1 MGKLIKLKFSVKAEV
16 DKHVKLTDL
25 NFYKYYK
32 KAEQEK
38 NKLVLLDDLY
48 KTISNGDIYN
58 MIGDI
63 PDKFKEKGIQEVLS
77 KEIINFLKINKLNKG
92 LASKYNKKISN
103 KIQDSLK
110 KRQEQ
115 LVSIENEIVKENILK
130 EVKKDDYSFIFYIN
144 PKPIQKLVLDF
155 GGNEVL
161 QDLYMNDKFT
171 QYDMNL
177 IEYFKELDILK
188 YKMEKDH
195 IDGSIDEFLNNSI
208 IFDKDIKDYELT
220 DIFQDVMI
228 VFIQENCEA
237 MSDLSKTIRG
247 LIKEQYPNLLDLG
260 GDFRYYISGR
270 YVSIMKV
277 KRYKNVK

>member
-115 LVSIENEIVKENILK
+115 LVSIENEILKENILK

>member
-110 KRQEQ
+110 KRQDQ

-195 IDGSIDEFLNNSI
+195 IEGSIDEFLNNSI